1 MNADYFRTLYRYNY
15 DIQQQLWDS
24 ALTLTD
30 AQFTQEWDYSI
41 GSLRNHFVHVTGTDQ
56 RWLRRI
62 KGEPRASGWSM
73 PIFRRPPAFTHSG
86 RRSRTDV
93 LAYVDGV
100 DDAELHRV
108 VVYDLPHRGG
118 VHRNAVWEI
127 LAHVVNHGTD
137 HRAQMLRLLHDLGA
151 PTFEQDFIIYQWD
164 H

>member
-15 DIQQQLWDS
+15 GIQQQLWDS

-41 GSLRNHFVHVTGTDQ
+41 GSLRNHFVHVTRVDQ
-56 RWLRRI
+56 RWFDRI
-62 KGEPRASGWSM
+62 KGGPLSARLEYADFPTAASIYALWQ
-73 PIFRRPPAFTHSG
+73 PIK
-86 RRSRTDV
+86 DDI
-93 LAYVDGV
+93 LAYVDAL
-100 DDAELHRV
+100 DDAALDRV
-108 VVYDLPHRGG
+108 VEYDLPDRGG

-127 LAHVVNHGTD
+127 MAHVVNHNTD

-151 PTFEQDFIIYQWD
+151 PTFEQDFIIYRWE